1 MSGGEGLSY
10 DMSPGHSP
18 EKLELPLKGQREG
31 LLASLW
37 PRAAE
42 KEAEM
47 LLGHHPRAWFPF
59 QHTSCSVS
67 RHGVLRGHCCL
78 QSPTHLF

>member
-10 DMSPGHSP
+10 DISPGHSP
-18 EKLELPLKGQREG
+18 EKLELLLKGQREG

-42 KEAEM
+42 KEAET
-47 LLGHHPRAWFPF
+47 LLGHHPRA
-59 QHTSCSVS
+59 
-67 RHGVLRGHCCL
+67 
-78 QSPTHLF
+78 